1 MRSTVSIF
9 QSKYQTI
16 IKFDHKY
23 FLQQAFCR
31 DAEAFSEAFEVHLK
45 DLLKAFSLVY
55 YDKDYAYLLISRLM
69 I

>member
-31 DAEAFSEAFEVHLK
+31 DAEAFSEAFEVNWK
-45 DLLKAFSLVY
+45 DLYQAFSSVY
-55 YDKDYAYLLISRLM
+55 YDKDYTYLIIFRLM